1 MRLSATAQ
9 SLYFHLNAEADDNG
23 IVEAFSVLNKVRAA
37 EQDLVQLVD
46 AEFISIISK
55 SELIAFINDWVVHN
69 ANRDIRWCKRSE
81 HFELLAQI
89 KPNAKVMILITNQ
102 ENKKEKKICTAQEA
116 ILIKS
121 TNKYYDT
128 TMCNS
133 LETVRTTEKN
143 MFKRS
148 KDNNKDIK
156 SLLLSSGKSLKKD
169 IEKYECP
176 DCKKKKY
183 IDPNCSIC
191 GGYGYIEYMKGR

>member
-37 EQDLVQLVD
+37 EQDFVQLVD

-133 LETVRTTEKN
+133 LKTVRTTEKN

-156 SLLLSSGKSLKKD
+156 SLLLSSSKSLKKILKNMNALIAKRKNILILIVPYVGD
-169 IEKYECP
+169 MVIL
-176 DCKKKKY
+176 
-183 IDPNCSIC
+183 NT
-191 GGYGYIEYMKGR
+191 